1 MLNILVKATL
11 KILPNT
17 LAIRLLRTVV
27 GQTKPLPV
35 PEEVQAM
42 LSEAQPLTFGSRKD
56 IRAWEWGHGPL
67 VIFVHGWGGQAS
79 QMAPLASEIARQ
91 GFRCVIFD
99 VSGHGNAPQNRTQWD
114 YFIRDIADVTRSL
127 NEKVYA
133 YIGHSAGGM
142 TMMAARKLGR
152 IDAEKYVCICAP
164 SYPFPPIRA
173 VQQKLNPRDSIMDL
187 YKTIISGQF
196 EIPWN
201 DLETST
207 YYSDPHAK
215 LSLVYDEKD
224 RFVPH
229 TEGDKIHALCPG
241 SSLFK
246 TKDYGHTRILNAPEL
261 KKQALEFLTADK
273 IRQPSHSD
281 QAVL

>member
-1 MLNILVKATL
+1 MLNTLVKVML
-11 KILPNT
+11 KILPNP
-17 LAIRLLRTVV
+17 LGIRLLRTVA
-27 GQTKPLPV
+27 GQTKPLPI

-42 LSEAQPLTFGSRKD
+42 LSKARTLTLGSCNN

-67 VIFVHGWGGQAS
+67 VILVHGWGGQAS
-79 QMAPLASEIARQ
+79 QMAPLASEITRQ

-99 VSGHGNAPQNRTQWD
+99 VSGHGNAPENKTQWD
-114 YFIRDIADVTRSL
+114 YFIRDITDVTRSL

-152 IDAEKYVCICAP
+152 IEAEKYMCICAP

-173 VQQKLNPRDSIMDL
+173 VQQKLNPRKSLLDL
-187 YKTIISGQF
+187 YKTVIGGQF
-196 EIPWN
+196 EIPWSE
-201 DLETST
+201 LESSG
-207 YYSDPHAK
+207 YYSDPRAT

-261 KKQALEFLTADK
+261 RKQALEFLTTDEFG
-273 IRQPSHSD
+273 QPSPSKHA
-281 QAVL
+281 AV